1 MRELKKEKIEMMH
14 SSIEAQTTC
23 DKCGESVQASE
34 DVTWLEAI
42 AKKNASIMLH
52 HARHILCSPSRA
64 QYIVHD
70 DYDAYG
76 HDYREDYDKR
86 LKPKETVDRLE
97 KMWTDAWVQ
106 LQVESG
112 AWKVDKWSGEL
123 I

>member
-1 MRELKKEKIEMMH
+1 
-14 SSIEAQTTC
+14 
-23 DKCGESVQASE
+23 
-34 DVTWLEAI
+34 
-42 AKKNASIMLH
+42 
-52 HARHILCSPSRA
+52 
-64 QYIVHD
+64 VHD

-86 LKPKETVDRLE
+86 LKPKETVERLE

-112 AWKVDKWSGEL
+112 EWKVDKWSGEL

>member
-1 MRELKKEKIEMMH
+1 MMH
-14 SSIEAQTTC
+14 DSKQAQTTC
-23 DKCGESVQASE
+23 DKCGESVQSSE

-42 AKKNASIMLH
+42 AKNNNSIMLH

-64 QYIVHD
+64 QYVVHD
-70 DYDAYG
+70 DFEKS

-86 LKPKETVDRLE
+86 LKPKKTVDRLE
-97 KMWTDAWVQ
+97 KMWTEAWVQ